1 MADSTLDITGEEPP
15 NTGRGH
21 GTEALGPSDTSDT
34 GSDVAGGPG
43 FRDDVGLGL
52 DRGTTEDPSSAGTY
66 TAGPD
71 IGDGNLDSDSDS
83 SGTGER
89 ANAGRDGAVSDR
101 DISVD
106 QVITGP
112 DGAIGGDRDVDMTAE
127 FDPDRGSDGDPGSD
141 ADPDLDGGDG
151 EVARYSDVDPDEG
164 LGTR

>member
-43 FRDDVGLGL
+43 LRDELGLGL
-52 DRGTTEDPSSAGTY
+52 DRGTTEDPGSAGTS
-66 TAGPD
+66 TAAPD

-89 ANAGRDGAVSDR
+89 ASAGRDGAVSDR

-112 DGAIGGDRDVDMTAE
+112 DGAIGGERDVDLSDL
-127 FDPDRGSDGDPGSD
+127 DPDPD
-141 ADPDLDGGDG
+141 ADRDQDAGDG